1 MMTIKTDQI
10 IAYPKSCP
18 ICGRFIS
25 IMATAWDELDDGTFQ
40 AREIETQCETEPP
53 LPDDTPL
60 DEPAPW
66 DEWFETHYSGD
77 RNGRIW
83 QGFNEAA
90 LIYVQENFRFDLST
104 N

>member
-18 ICGRFIS
+18 VCGRFIS

-40 AREIETQCETEPP
+40 AREIETQCESEPEFPDTDDLTEQPMV
-53 LPDDTPL
+53 
-60 DEPAPW
+60 W
-66 DEWFETHYSGD
+66 DEWFEGHYQSSRD
-77 RNGRIW
+77 W
-83 QGFNEAA
+83 YSFNAAA
-90 LIYVQENFRFDLST
+90 LAYVNANFRFDLST